1 MHLNCCQSSDME
13 AAESLRHPASCMTTF
28 SSDNRSGFVPYW
40 KQKKYKKYSLT
51 DRGISAA
58 AFKLVKM
65 EGS

>member
-1 MHLNCCQSSDME
+1 ME

-28 SSDNRSGFVPYW
+28 SSDNRLGFVPYW

-58 AFKLVKM
+58 AFKLGKM

>member
-1 MHLNCCQSSDME
+1 ME

-40 KQKKYKKYSLT
+40 KQKKYEKYSLT
-51 DRGISAA
+51 DRGIAAA
-58 AFKLVKM
+58 AFKLGKM